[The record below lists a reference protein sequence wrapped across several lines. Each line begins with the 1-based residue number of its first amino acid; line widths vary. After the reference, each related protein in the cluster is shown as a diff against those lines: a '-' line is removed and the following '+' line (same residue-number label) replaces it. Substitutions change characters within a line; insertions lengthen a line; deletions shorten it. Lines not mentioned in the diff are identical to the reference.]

1 MTCSPGDGWWRKE
14 MKLPP
19 PQESYHNPDG
29 GGWRKETKLPPP
41 QESYPSPAVALVVE
55 GGGKRWRFLLL
66 KSHTTAL
73 PWPYGHTTALV
84 VERWRKMTTTT
95 TLPPAPQGGS
105 DRRGESE

>member
-1 MTCSPGDGWWRKE
+1 

-95 TLPPAPQGGS
+95 TLPRPPKEALTGGG
-105 DRRGESE
+105 RVSEKLQLKSKLKSRI

>member
-1 MTCSPGDGWWRKE
+1 MTYHSPDGGGWRKE

-55 GGGKRWRFLLL
+55 GGGKRWSYLLL
-66 KSHTTAL
+66 KS
-73 PWPYGHTTALV
+73 HTTALV
-84 VERWRKMTTTT
+84 VERWRKTTTMT